1 MGGGGGG
8 GWGAAEARGEQGRG
22 WQRTDKVLGEAGS
35 KAIRLGWMEEE
46 HPQRRMITVEDYR
59 SLAAKL
65 RERQPIY
72 PSNPCL
78 RVSVFARAVFGPTQH
93 DACVHRGMLC
103 ALTGLGWPHTAPLRL
118 AMRAPCPRSLL
129 QSIGGLMGGNACRLS
144 HFVALL
150 LGKVRFGHSHSS
162 LCMATSVVVHYKS
175 YNSATAIAITLA
187 ADKVAAVKRSEAEG
201 AARSPGAAQLL
212 GTQLR

>member
-1 MGGGGGG
+1 
-8 GWGAAEARGEQGRG
+8 
-22 WQRTDKVLGEAGS
+22 
-35 KAIRLGWMEEE
+35 
-46 HPQRRMITVEDYR
+46 
-59 SLAAKL
+59 
-65 RERQPIY
+65 
-72 PSNPCL
+72 
-78 RVSVFARAVFGPTQH
+78 
-93 DACVHRGMLC
+93 
-103 ALTGLGWPHTAPLRL
+103 
-118 AMRAPCPRSLL
+118 
-129 QSIGGLMGGNACRLS
+129 MGGNACRLS